1 MKARK
6 VTAFRERGRGSV
18 LVICVWIVT
27 ILVLLAISIGRRAS
41 FESRIL
47 RYHLSRAQAYYL
59 ARSALERVYLEKA
72 ADKSVDYDYLRE
84 DWSNKL
90 KADGSP
96 EFKDFPLGSGTFT
109 IKYAYPKSEKSFYGM
124 QDEQSK
130 ININTIVDSSGKE
143 IKERRD
149 EFVKLLEGLG
159 YDAELA
165 DKFIDWIDSNDDG
178 LYEERYYSGQG
189 LKPKNAPLDR
199 LEELIMIDGFTPGII
214 DAIAPQVTVYGNDG
228 KININTASKEVLLG
242 LGFNDEKEASVILNY
257 RNEGKAIKEIISSP
271 ATCDFLDDG
280 KLCLESGSG
289 VKLERLICKS
299 EVYRASSFGT
309 MNNVTKKITTVVEI
323 KSGQAPKQL
332 YWYEE

>member
-1 MKARK
+1 MLPKLTARQ
-6 VTAFRERGRGSV
+6 ERGRGSV

-59 ARSALERVYLEKA
+59 AKSASERAYLEKA
-72 ADKSVDYDYLRE
+72 ADKNVDYDYLQE

-90 KADGSP
+90 NADGNP

-109 IKYAYPKSEKSFYGM
+109 IKYSYPKSEEPLYGM

-130 ININTIVDSSGKE
+130 ININAIVDSTGNE

-149 EFVKLLEGLG
+149 EFVRLLECLG

-165 DKFIDWIDSNDDG
+165 DKFIDWIDSDDDG
-178 LYEERYYSGQG
+178 PYEERYYSGQG
-189 LKPKNAPLDR
+189 IKPKNSGLDR
-199 LEELIMIDGFTPGII
+199 LEELIMIDGFTQEIY
-214 DAIAPQVTVYGNDG
+214 DALSPYLTVYTKGE
-228 KININTASKEVLLG
+228 INVNTAPEEVLLA
-242 LGFNDEKEASVILNY
+242 LGFNSNDEVPAILNY
-257 RNEGKAIKEIISSP
+257 RADGDVIKEIISSP
-271 ATCDFLDDG
+271 ATCSFLSTDG
-280 KLCLESGSG
+280 KLCLSASKVESS
-289 VKLERLICKS
+289 RLSSKS
-299 EVYRASSFGT
+299 EIFKANSSGT
-309 MNNVTKKITTVVEI
+309 VNNVTKRVTSVVEI
-323 KSGQAPKQL
+323 KSGNAPKQL